1 MIMQETGEM
10 SLRTITLLGLVKY
23 EQKKYNECIM
33 YLNKIFDATEGNLLL
48 IDLPQSR
55 SQSEQAG
62 GSRTP
67 WCLKLLAYIS
77 LA

>member
-23 EQKKYNECIM
+23 EQNKYNECIM

-55 SQSEQAG
+55 SQSEH
-62 GSRTP
+62 TP

>member
-62 GSRTP
+62 SRTP